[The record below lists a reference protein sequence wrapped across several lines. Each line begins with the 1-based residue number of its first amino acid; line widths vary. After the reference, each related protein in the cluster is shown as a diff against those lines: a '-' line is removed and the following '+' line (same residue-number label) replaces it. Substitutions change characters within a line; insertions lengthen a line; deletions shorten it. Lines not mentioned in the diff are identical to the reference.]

1 MANNTEV
8 PKAES
13 TTRDVK
19 ETAKKAA
26 ANVQQKAASAATQA
40 KETIIDVTNEAKNE
54 ATSALKGVKNQAY
67 VAAEE
72 QKDRTTDRLSSV
84 AGALRQTSQ
93 EFRSR
98 EDQTFAQYTEM
109 AADQVDQ
116 FASYLDTNDMGQL
129 IDGVH
134 DFARRQPEIFIAGA
148 LTAGFFLGRFLKSS
162 QSNRNDQPTY
172 FRTSSQGQY
181 RHPDYYR
188 AGQQSSSG
196 EPTHGEYTPYK
207 GYGQQPQHD
216 VDERDHTFSGGATA
230 YNGERST
237 TGSNVQGNETDWGSE
252 YGAAQQKGDI

>member
-1 MANNTEV
+1 MARKTEV
-8 PKAES
+8 PNQKDA
-13 TTRDVK
+13 THDMR

-26 ANVQQKAASAATQA
+26 ADVRQQATSAAAQA
-40 KETIIDVTNEAKNE
+40 KETIIDVTNEATSE
-54 ATSALKGVKNQAY
+54 ATSALKGAKNQAY

-72 QKDRTTDRLSSV
+72 QKDRTTDRLNSV

-116 FASYLDTNDMGQL
+116 FASYLDKHDMGQL

-162 QSNRNDQPTY
+162 QSSGSQQPAY
-172 FRTSSQGQY
+172 FRTSAQGQY

-196 EPTHGEYTPYK
+196 EPTHGDYTPYK
-207 GYGQQPQHD
+207 GYGEQSHHD
-216 VDERDHTFSGGATA
+216 VDKDDHTFSGGATA

-237 TGSNVQGNETDWGSE
+237 AGNQVQGTETDWGAE
-252 YGAAQQKGDI
+252 YGAKRKQGEK